1 MSEKTSAETTEI
13 MIVKHFYL
21 NSTKEIIVKIVKE
34 ILVLFKVEID
44 EQSDNAD
51 YDELKIE
58 NELINDNNT
67 VKTVLSL
74 RRDDNLI
81 SFTRESNF
89 HDDESRKSGLNRL
102 IKLNLYHIFCEDL
115 HCDTAP
121 WGTLHGVRP
130 TKIVHRFMEH
140 GLNRSEVIARLKD
153 DYEVSLEKANLI
165 TDIAYLQLPYYERT
179 DPRLISV
186 YVGIPFCPSRCLYC
200 SFPSSILPSDKV
212 VKQYLQTLYY
222 EIGKIKQLIDKY
234 EFKVQN
240 IYVGG
245 GTPTSLNEVDFDDLL
260 SLVVKS
266 FKSEYLEEFTVEAG
280 RPDSINL
287 AKAMS
292 IVKHGADR
300 VSINPQTMQNR
311 TLEIIGRKHR
321 AEDIVRAFS
330 DVRKAG
336 ISHINADLIIGL
348 PGENEADATDTI
360 AKVVDLAPDDITLH
374 ALALKKG
381 SMLKLLRDEIVLP
394 DDKTVQAMS
403 EIMIGAIKDYGLLPY
418 YIYRQG
424 YMSGQLENVGYSKKG
439 SEGIY
444 NIQIMGERQTILGM
458 GGAATSK
465 IAYPG
470 KRLQTS
476 FNAKDLHTYLNSID
490 KYIDR
495 RAILLEEAYNN

>member
-1 MSEKTSAETTEI
+1 
-13 MIVKHFYL
+13 MIIKHFYL
-21 NSTKEIIVKIVKE
+21 NSTREIIVKIVKE
-34 ILVLFKVEID
+34 ILVLFKVDID
-44 EQSDNAD
+44 EEAAIPD
-51 YDELKIE
+51 YDELRIV
-58 NELINDNNT
+58 NEVINQGDS
-67 VKTVLSL
+67 VKSTLSL
-74 RRDDNLI
+74 VKDNKSI
-81 SFTRESNF
+81 TFERESNF
-89 HDDESRKSGLNRL
+89 HIDESKKSGLNRL
-102 IKLNLYHIFCEDL
+102 IKLNLYHIFCQEL
-115 HCDTAP
+115 KYKVAP

-140 GLNRSEVIARLKD
+140 GLNREQVIARLKD
-153 DYEVSLEKANLI
+153 DYEVSLDKANLI

-179 DPRLISV
+179 DPQLISV

-200 SFPSSILPSDKV
+200 SFPSSILPSNEIIKR
-212 VKQYLQTLYY
+212 YLQTLYY
-222 EIGKIKQLIDKY
+222 EIGKIKQLIDLY
-234 EFKVQN
+234 GFKVQN

-260 SLVVKS
+260 SLVIKS
-266 FKSEYLEEFTVEAG
+266 FKSKYLEEFTVEAG

-292 IVKHGADR
+292 IARHGADR

-321 AEDIVRAFS
+321 AEDIARAFS

-336 ISHINADLIIGL
+336 ISHINTDLIIGL
-348 PGENEADATDTI
+348 PGENEADAKDTI
-360 AKVVDLAPDDITLH
+360 AKVIDLAPDDITLH

-394 DDKTVQAMS
+394 DDQTVQAMS
-403 EIMIGAIKDYGLLPY
+403 EIMIEAIKNYGLLPY

-444 NIQIMGERQTILGM
+444 NIQIMGERQTILGV

-495 RAILLEEAYNN
+495 RAQLLQDAYSNN